1 MIFRAEQP
9 TTTIPLKYVIV
20 SYISIL
26 FQTFDQEKYKFIQI
40 PEIQNNNTTEAVIKD
55 SDNNKNVKTSLSLAG
70 LRIDE
75 RGGIYLNPLLDTH
88 SAYFK

>member
-1 MIFRAEQP
+1 M
-9 TTTIPLKYVIV
+9 
-20 SYISIL
+20 
-26 FQTFDQEKYKFIQI
+26 QTFDQEKYKFIQI
-40 PEIQNNNTTEAVIKD
+40 PEIQNNNTTGAVIKD
-55 SDNNKNVKTSLSLAG
+55 SGDNRNAKTSLSLAG

>member
-1 MIFRAEQP
+1 MNKELYF
-9 TTTIPLKYVIV
+9 
-20 SYISIL
+20 
-26 FQTFDQEKYKFIQI
+26 FQTFDQEKYKFIQF
-40 PEIQNNNTTEAVIKD
+40 PEIQNNNTATDISKD
-55 SDNNKNVKTSLSLAG
+55 SDNKNMKTSLSLAG